1 MMRVLS
7 VMHQIT
13 QHDLFLISYT
23 SNDTH
28 MIRLLSV
35 MHQITQHDP
44 SLISYRQ
51 TDRQNVYSLKSC
63 T

>member
-1 MMRVLS
+1 
-7 VMHQIT
+7 
-13 QHDLFLISYT
+13 
-23 SNDTH
+23 

-44 SLISYRQ
+44 SLISYTSNDTHMIRLLSGMHQ
-51 TDRQNVYSLKSC
+51 MTH